1 MSRDGATHFR
11 AAALRLLVGPAPV
24 LAVVVI
30 ALALVSVVVVAAGPA
45 QFGEPRLSI
54 LAGIEPPFQLSPGL
68 RGAVDRPRE
77 QTDAGLPGWTSV
89 LWILAVIAVLVL
101 VVRWAVRLLR
111 AAEARSAVRNP
122 DDDTPEALAPLAA
135 VRRAVRKASDV
146 LTRPVPAGQE
156 GDAVVRCWLALE
168 DAAAQA
174 GTVRKAAQTPTE
186 FTMTLLAEHNA
197 DEVATAQL
205 LRLYH
210 RARFGSLGSRPL
222 DHHAVQEARTALA
235 RIDASLARS
244 AQLQD
249 HDVTGRRG
257 AR

>member
-1 MSRDGATHFR
+1 MSRDGARHVR

-30 ALALVSVVVVAAGPA
+30 ALAVVSVVVVAACPA

-54 LAGIEPPFQLSPGL
+54 LAGIEPPIRLVPG
-68 RGAVDRPRE
+68 RGGAADRPRE

-89 LWILAVIAVLVL
+89 LWLLAVIAVLVL
-101 VVRWAVRLLR
+101 LVRWAVRLLR
-111 AAEARSAVRNP
+111 AAEARSATRVP
-122 DDDTPEALAPLAA
+122 DDDTPAALAPLAA
-135 VRRAVRKASDV
+135 VRRAVRQARDV
-146 LTRPVPAGQE
+146 LGRPVPAGQE
-156 GDAVVRCWLALE
+156 RDAVIRCWLALE

-174 GTVRKAAQTPTE
+174 GTMRLPAQTPTE

-197 DEVATAQL
+197 DEGATAQL

-210 RARFGSLGSRPL
+210 LARFGSRPL
-222 DHHAVQEARTALA
+222 DRYAVQEARGALV

-249 HDVTGRRG
+249 HEVAGP
-257 AR
+257 